1 MCCAILERREFV
13 IREIDSIFCRSRTVK
28 VASETQHACH
38 LKELWVRTFGW
49 NGSPCISNRH
59 NIPLNSLLAEYWI
72 QKNLWKQIS
81 YEKLKCYLGKIHSKI
96 YDVQECATR
105 GVYWVN
111 LWFKD
116 GNSIDASVHT
126 YLYIYGMYNNMYISW
141 WVYFV
146 IGLSLVLHITLDC
159 RTSQNSQESTHII

>member
-59 NIPLNSLLAEYWI
+59 NIPLNSLPAEYWI
-72 QKNLWKQIS
+72 QKTCESILGMRYYK
-81 YEKLKCYLGKIHSKI
+81 YYLGKIQSNI
-96 YDVQECATR
+96 YDVKECATR
-105 GVYWVN
+105 GVY
-111 LWFKD
+111 
-116 GNSIDASVHT
+116 
-126 YLYIYGMYNNMYISW
+126 
-141 WVYFV
+141 
-146 IGLSLVLHITLDC
+146 
-159 RTSQNSQESTHII
+159 